1 MDIIATLLQYYSFD
15 LGDRNI
21 DELLTEWSKYDQTW
35 VRLAIVECL
44 HQGRY
49 KGISVSQIL
58 TFWQRKGEP
67 QCRFNHE
74 FERLVCGDFRFT
86 SASVPRKV
94 TQTTFQSPAQSPA
107 QANPKTSQKNSSQSS
122 AQSKQQPSH
131 KSSIAPPKSDLN
143 SLPKLPA
150 KVVVPA
156 PTNYKSVVQTK
167 LLADQSLFVD
177 KLRAICQT
185 SNPHLAINR
194 DSLSGLMSDVS
205 TKAPASL

>member
-15 LGDRNI
+15 LGDRTI

-49 KGISVSQIL
+49 KGVSVSQIL

-86 SASVPRKV
+86 SASVPRKAI
-94 TQTTFQSPAQSPA
+94 QSPAQSSA
-107 QANPKTSQKNSSQSS
+107 QANSKTSPSNSSQASV
-122 AQSKQQPSH
+122 QSKPQPSR

-143 SLPKLPA
+143 SPPKSPA